1 MSAPQAKVPPAPSVA
16 AVRIDVAPGELLDKI
31 TILKIKAENI
41 ADPDKLANVRHEL
54 ETLTAARGA
63 ALPDSHALDRLTADL
78 KAVNARLWAIEDAI
92 RACERADDFGP
103 AFIQLARDVYRT
115 NDRRAAIKRRVNDLL
130 GAAIVEEKSYTAY

>member
-1 MSAPQAKVPPAPSVA
+1 MSRSQAKAKLAPSVA

-31 TILKIKAENI
+31 AILEIKAENI
-41 ADPDKLANVRHEL
+41 ADPAKLANVRHEL
-54 ETLTAARGA
+54 DTLAAAREAGM
-63 ALPDSHALDRLTADL
+63 PGSRALDRLAADL

-92 RACERADDFGP
+92 RAYERAGDFGP

>member
-1 MSAPQAKVPPAPSVA
+1 VSAPQTKAPPAPSVA

-31 TILKIKAENI
+31 TILEIKAENI
-41 ADPDKLANVRHEL
+41 ADRDKLANVRHEL
-54 ETLTAARGA
+54 DTLTTARA
-63 ALPDSHALDRLTADL
+63 SSLPDSRALDRLTADL

-115 NDRRAAIKRRVNDLL
+115 NDRRAAIKRQVNDLL

>member
-1 MSAPQAKVPPAPSVA
+1 MSAPQTKAPPAPSVA

-31 TILKIKAENI
+31 TFLEIKAENI
-41 ADPDKLANVRHEL
+41 ADRDKLANVRHEL
-54 ETLTAARGA
+54 DTLTTARA
-63 ALPDSHALDRLTADL
+63 SSLPDSRALDRLTADL

-115 NDRRAAIKRRVNDLL
+115 NDRRAAIKRQVNDLL